1 MQFHLNGFRAGDPGL
16 LEPATPSNAA
26 GQAAGQAA
34 GEGRSGN
41 TLPADADVL
50 IVGCG
55 PAGLTLAAQLAA
67 FPDIRTVVVEQKPG
81 PLQLGQADGVA
92 CRTMEMFE
100 AFGFAER
107 VLKES
112 YWVNETTFWKPD
124 DSKRVGSGNSG
135 NSAGSGE
142 SSRSRIVR
150 SGRVKDV
157 EDGLSHM
164 PHVILNQARVHD
176 FYLDMMQRSASRLV
190 PHYARRL
197 VGLQRSTEG
206 IAEGLA
212 DGVAQ
217 GAAQS
222 AAESAADPPSVFPV
236 TVRFERQD
244 RGHEGEVETLRARYV
259 VGCDGARSSV
269 RQSIGLALKG
279 DSANHAWGVM
289 DVLVVTDFPDIR
301 FKALIQ
307 SADDGSVVLIPR
319 EGGYL
324 VRIYVEL
331 DKLAVNER
339 VAARNIGID
348 QIIAAAQRIF
358 HPYSLDVKELVW
370 WSVYEIGQRL
380 CDRFDDRFDDIQANE
395 MATRLPRVFI
405 AGDACHTHSPKA
417 GQGMNVSMQDTFN
430 LGWKLAAVLQGRC
443 APSLLNTY
451 GAERHAVAKELI
463 DFDREWAAMLSA
475 PLKKSGDAPGAGM
488 EPADV
493 QRYFV
498 QHGRYTAG
506 TATRY
511 TPALLTGPSTHQH
524 LAQGL
529 LIGTRFHS
537 APVVRLG
544 DGKHMQLGQ
553 TLMADGRWR
562 LIAFAGRDDKAEPVS
577 PLGNLCSYLVNSPQS
592 PIKRYTP
599 AGADLDAVMDVRA
612 VFQQSHHQLAITAM
626 PTLLFPPKGRY
637 GLRDYEKAFCALAG
651 PNPQEADQSIYTLRQ
666 IDREHGCLVVVRPD
680 QYIAHILP
688 MDATDQLAAF
698 FEGFMLPCCSV
709 DLQ

>member
-1 MQFHLNGFRAGDPGL
+1 MQFHLNGFRTGDPGL
-16 LEPATPSNAA
+16 LDAEPSVASMNA
-26 GQAAGQAA
+26 QASAA
-34 GEGRSGN
+34 RA
-41 TLPADADVL
+41 LPAEADVL

-55 PAGLTLAAQLAA
+55 PAGLTLAAQLSA
-67 FPDIRTVVVEQKPG
+67 FPDIRTVIVEQKPG

-92 CRTMEMFE
+92 CRTLEMFD

-124 DSKRVGSGNSG
+124 DSQGGDRQH
-135 NSAGSGE
+135 
-142 SSRSRIVR
+142 IVR
-150 SGRVKDV
+150 SGRVQDV

-176 FYLDMMQRSASRLV
+176 FYLETMQRSAARLV
-190 PHYARRL
+190 PHYSRKLAGL
-197 VGLQRSTEG
+197 VREP
-206 IAEGLA
+206 
-212 DGVAQ
+212 DGV
-217 GAAQS
+217 S
-222 AAESAADPPSVFPV
+222 DYPV
-236 TVRFERQD
+236 TARFERQD
-244 RGHEGEVETLRARYV
+244 AGHEGQVETIRARYV
-259 VGCDGARSSV
+259 VGCDGARSGV

-307 SADDGSVVLIPR
+307 SADEGSIVIIPR

-324 VRIYVEL
+324 VRLYVEL

-358 HPYSLDVKELVW
+358 HPYSLDVKEVAW

-380 CDRFDDRFDDIQANE
+380 CDRFDDLQPEEVNA
-395 MATRLPRVFI
+395 RLPHIFI

-430 LGWKLAAVLQGRC
+430 LGWKLAAVLRGRC
-443 APSLLNTY
+443 PPSLLHTY
-451 GAERHAVAKELI
+451 SAERQSVAKELI

-475 PLKKSGDAPGAGM
+475 PLQKPGDPAGTGVD
-488 EPADV
+488 PAEV
-493 QRYFV
+493 PRYFV

-511 TPALLTGPSTHQH
+511 QPALLTGSSTHQH

-529 LIGTRFHS
+529 VIGTRFHS
-537 APVVRLG
+537 TPVLRLG
-544 DGKHMQLGQ
+544 DGKLMQLGQ
-553 TLMADGRWR
+553 TLKADGRWR
-562 LIAFAGRDDKAEPVS
+562 LMAFAGQSDRAEPAS
-577 PLGNLCSYLVNSPQS
+577 PVGQLCSYLTASPQS
-592 PIKRYTP
+592 PLRRYTP
-599 AGADLDAVMDVRA
+599 AGADLDAIFDVRA
-612 VFQQSHHQLAITAM
+612 VFQQSHHSLAITEL
-626 PTLLFPPKGRY
+626 PELLFPPKGRY
-637 GLRDYEKAFCALAG
+637 GLRDYEKAFCALEDAKQ
-651 PNPQEADQSIYTLRQ
+651 NPSQNIYTLRG
-666 IDREHGCLVVVRPD
+666 IDRDHGCLVLVRPD

-688 MDATDQLAAF
+688 LGDTDALAAF
-698 FEGFMLPCCSV
+698 FDGFMREV
-709 DLQ
+709 